1 MQQLES
7 PTDRELLYVALLI
20 ICWCLRLIYKLW
32 RQTRYADELYRRER
46 QKRIDER
53 IANQKARF
61 SEANAIQTRLLKI
74 FFSEQQSTVQR
85 LANDTD
91 SGFKLKR

>member
-1 MQQLES
+1 MQHLEQ
-7 PTDRELLYVALLI
+7 PTDRELLYVALLA

-32 RQTRYADELYRRER
+32 RRTRYADELYRRER